1 MQEQILLVFL
11 KKGFFHLKVMYLKQ
25 KKKKNRK
32 KESKGEKF
40 KKYID
45 NTFTFIEEKSRNI
58 NNDLIQTYFK
68 KLFKMKDAKKTV
80 ILQKKLRINGVI

>member
-11 KKGFFHLKVMYLKQ
+11 KKRFFHLKVMYLKQ

-32 KESKGEKF
+32 KESKEEKF

>member
-32 KESKGEKF
+32 KESKEEKF

-58 NNDLIQTYFK
+58 NNDLIQAYFK
-68 KLFKMKDAKKTV
+68 KLFKIKDAKKTV

>member
-32 KESKGEKF
+32 KESKEEKF

-45 NTFTFIEEKSRNI
+45 NTFIEEKSRNI
-58 NNDLIQTYFK
+58 NNDLIQAYFK
-68 KLFKMKDAKKTV
+68 KLFKIKDAKKTV

>member
-25 KKKKNRK
+25 KKKNNRK
-32 KESKGEKF
+32 KESKEEKF

-58 NNDLIQTYFK
+58 NNDLIQAYFK
-68 KLFKMKDAKKTV
+68 KLIKIKDAKKTV

>member
-1 MQEQILLVFL
+1 MQEQILLFFL
-11 KKGFFHLKVMYLKQ
+11 KKGFFYLKVMYLKQ

-32 KESKGEKF
+32 KESKEEKF

-45 NTFTFIEEKSRNI
+45 NTFTFIEEKPRNI
-58 NNDLIQTYFK
+58 NNDLIQAYFK
-68 KLFKMKDAKKTV
+68 KLFKIKDAKKTV

>member
-11 KKGFFHLKVMYLKQ
+11 KKRFFHLKVMYLKQ

-32 KESKGEKF
+32 KESKEEKF

-68 KLFKMKDAKKTV
+68 KLFKIKDAKKTV